1 MEFRISR
8 KSLPEL
14 LREAGA
20 PGEMRYV
27 PDHGGRMVWDTGTEQ
42 MTPGEAA
49 ERFLAPCGTCG
60 NVWPRCGHEGA

>member
-1 MEFRISR
+1 VKIKITR

-20 PGEMRYV
+20 PGACVYDRQAGAMRYV
-27 PDHGGRMVWDTGTEQ
+27 LPDGES

-49 ERFLAPCGTCG
+49 ARYLPPCPTCRR
-60 NVWPRCGHEGA
+60 VWPRCAHG